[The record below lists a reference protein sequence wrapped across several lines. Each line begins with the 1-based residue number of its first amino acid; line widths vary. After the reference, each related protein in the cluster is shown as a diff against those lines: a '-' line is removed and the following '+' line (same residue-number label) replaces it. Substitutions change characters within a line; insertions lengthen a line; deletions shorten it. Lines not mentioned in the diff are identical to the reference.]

1 MRHSN
6 GAPMVRLG
14 KRLAHALFGSFCAAC
29 GERSVPSRRP
39 AISDELA
46 AAWDINRRWRKFFD
60 EREGCVCRR
69 CGCSRRSQQ
78 MATVIASEVGRRVGQ
93 AFISVNDAARSEGFL
108 SLSLAEINSCGA
120 LHQFWSDHPRLS
132 YSEFG
137 STTPD
142 VANQDLMALT
152 YADETFD
159 FVFTSETLEHVPD
172 VSRALA
178 EIRRGT
184 STRRRAHLHRA
195 SRRRSSDPAARR
207 DHRQCC
213 SSSARSE
220 FPRTD
225 RHVLA

>member
-1 MRHSN
+1 
-6 GAPMVRLG
+6 
-14 KRLAHALFGSFCAAC
+14 
-29 GERSVPSRRP
+29 
-39 AISDELA
+39 
-46 AAWDINRRWRKFFD
+46 
-60 EREGCVCRR
+60 
-69 CGCSRRSQQ
+69 

-93 AFISVNDAARSEGFL
+93 AFLSVNDAARSEGFL

-178 EIRRGT
+178 EIRRVLIPGGAHIFTVPVVDDRPTRQRAVVIDNAVHHLLEPSFHGRIGT
-184 STRRRAHLHRA
+184 SSPDRLVFY
-195 SRRRSSDPAARR
+195 
-207 DHRQCC
+207 
-213 SSSARSE
+213 E
-220 FPRTD
+220 FGNDTTWLIQSCGFTV
-225 RHVLA
+225 RHVQDPRNPALQTFVALKTNAPTPGDA